1 MTLYDE
7 EGLLPGFYPN
17 CAIVPGSDD
26 AFLVV
31 SYLSEVPAWF
41 LDTAAS
47 DERLKMFL
55 SGSCPAVGA
64 MLRSAEHFEAS
75 RGVASFPLLAVLSL
89 DSNVSA
95 PRPWGVVGGA
105 VAGDTRWAPS
115 MEAPFCAA
123 MLDTIGLVGGAE
135 TEILGSSEE
144 LIGNIYG
151 GEPKPVEGYLGSV
164 CLWRRHS
171 VEDSGHCPHFG
182 IFVHGLIG
190 SPGRQTRRMAYG
202 RASLRI
208 GNWRAILRF
217 HPGGETPSAM

>member
-144 LIGNIYG
+144 LMATFTEVNRNLS
-151 GEPKPVEGYLGSV
+151 KAT
-164 CLWRRHS
+164 W
-171 VEDSGHCPHFG
+171 DQFASGVDTVSKTLD
-182 IFVHGLIG
+182 IVRIL
-190 SPGRQTRRMAYG
+190 
-202 RASLRI
+202 ASLFT
-208 GNWRAILRF
+208 G
-217 HPGGETPSAM
+217 